1 MDGPIWP
8 TTRRRSQWWR
18 RLSWWRRGR
27 RHSWCEFSAI
37 RATAFT
43 QHRYATANRWWR
55 LGVQSALHTRAL
67 GTRFTTEIE
76 AEIAQLAAGWPDL
89 ISLGSGDPDL
99 DTPAHIRAAAAA
111 AIEDGATHYTPH
123 TGLPKLR
130 AAIST
135 YLHSSLG
142 LSYAPDEICVTSGV
156 QEALMVAMLALVGP
170 GDEILCPVPTYSV
183 YLQQAA
189 LLGATIVQVPCEPE
203 DDFIM
208 MPHKVEKLITPR
220 TKVLIHM
227 SPNNP
232 TGAGKWHT
240 HRGGEGRGAGGGGG
254 RVRASGL
261 IAGPI

>member
-27 RHSWCEFSAI
+27 RRSWCEFSAI

-254 RVRASGL
+254 GFRPNG
-261 IAGPI
+261 

>member
-1 MDGPIWP
+1 MSP
-8 TTRRRSQWWR
+8 R
-18 RLSWWRRGR
+18 
-27 RHSWCEFSAI
+27 
-37 RATAFT
+37 T
-43 QHRYATANRWWR
+43 Q
-55 LGVQSALHTRAL
+55 GALHTRAL
-67 GTRFTTEIE
+67 GTKFTTEIE
-76 AEIAQLAAGWPDL
+76 AEIAELAAGWPEL

-123 TGLPKLR
+123 NGLPELR
-130 AAIST
+130 AAISN
-135 YLHSSLG
+135 YLNTSLG
-142 LSYAPDEICVTSGV
+142 LVYAPDEICTTSGV

-189 LLGATIVQVPCEPE
+189 LLGATIVEVPCEPE

-208 MPHKVEKLITPR
+208 TPENVEKLITPR

-232 TGAGKWHT
+232 TGAGEHISVHVLLCCRRTMFAAAELWILLALYGLPAESGCRPVLSYPT
-240 HRGGEGRGAGGGGG
+240 GDCEGAG
-254 RVRASGL
+254 
-261 IAGPI
+261 